1 MKNII
6 IYGMRWTWKSTIW
19 KLLAKKLNKDFVDI
33 DFYITN
39 KINTTIDQ
47 FVKENW
53 WDKFRDMEHKSL
65 REVLENYENA
75 VISLGGWTIIFE
87 RNQKLLLK
95 NSYKLIYVY
104 SDLDVITKRVLKDQ
118 INLENRPSLTWN
130 NLYEDLKIVYEERKN
145 IYEKFYDLKVIN
157 NWTIEGCL
165 EKILN
170 KISYWSVCVSII
182 DFDKIEEKIE
192 TINSSNKIKFVELR
206 IDYLDNLEKI
216 DEIISK
222 INKQII
228 LTNRKKSEWWNFT
241 WNSKDSIDILSMCI
255 DKIEYVDFELSN
267 GEFIKDLKY
276 KLLGKTKL
284 IISYHNFFETPSFD
298 DLKKV
303 IEIMSMYN
311 PDVYKIAVM
320 PNCEK
325 DVEIMYELC
334 EYFKIN
340 YNKDFVFISMWKLW
354 EKTRWEFPKKWE
366 IFSFWFLGEESAPWQ
381 ISFEKL
387 YDLIYND

>member
-19 KLLAKKLNKDFVDI
+19 KLLAKKLNKNFVDL

-39 KINTTIDQ
+39 KINATIDQ

-53 WDKFRDMEHKSL
+53 WDKFRDNEYKSL
-65 REVLENYENA
+65 KEVLENYNDSI
-75 VISLGGWTIIFE
+75 ISLGGWTIIFE

-104 SDLDVITKRVLKDQ
+104 SDLDVITKRVVDDQ
-118 INLENRPSLTWN
+118 INLENRPSLTWS
-130 NLYEDLKIVYEERKN
+130 NLYDDLKTVYEERKD
-145 IYEKFYDLKVIN
+145 IYEKFYDLKVTN
-157 NWTIEGCL
+157 NWILEDCL
-165 EKILN
+165 DEILSKVN
-170 KISYWSVCVSII
+170 YWSVCVPII
-182 DFDKIEEKIE
+182 DFDKIEEKIGV
-192 TINSSNKIKFVELR
+192 INNSNKVKFVELR
-206 IDYLDNLEKI
+206 IDYLDDFEKF

-222 INKQII
+222 INKKII
-228 LTNRKKSEWWNFT
+228 LTNRKKIEWWRYT
-241 WNSKDSIDILSMCI
+241 WNSKDSFLLLSKYI
-255 DKIEYVDFELSN
+255 DKVDYVDFELSN
-267 GEFIKDLKY
+267 WEYVKDLKNR
-276 KLLGKTKL
+276 LWNKTKL
-284 IISYHNFFETPSFD
+284 IISYHNFLETPNFY

-303 IEIMSMYN
+303 IESMSMYN

-325 DVEIMYELC
+325 DVEIMYKLC
-334 EYFKIN
+334 KYFKDN
-340 YNKDFVFISMWKLW
+340 YDKDFVFISMWKLW
-354 EKTRWEFPKKWE
+354 EKTRWEFPKIWK
-366 IFSFWFLGEESAPWQ
+366 IFSFWSLGEESAPWQ